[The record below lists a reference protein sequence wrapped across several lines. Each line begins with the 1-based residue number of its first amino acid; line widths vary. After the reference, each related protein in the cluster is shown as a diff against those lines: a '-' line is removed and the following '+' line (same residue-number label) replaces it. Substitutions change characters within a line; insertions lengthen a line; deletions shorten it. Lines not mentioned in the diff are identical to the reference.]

1 MPTKQPTDYPS
12 EPLCA
17 GLIVHTG
24 CDPVYPDLDGVYHA
38 AAHRGGKDMFYNS
51 NNGYSIFYN
60 NDDGGYWSIKNEQD
74 TELIYVMNNEYNG
87 AYPAW
92 ETSWNLEN
100 HVLTD
105 LEVMVRISCSA
116 TFSPSSIPMH
126 IPTDGPTADP
136 TTLDPSPMRT
146 LEPTYEPTDLPTE
159 APTESCI
166 ALYIVDKDGE
176 ITKINGEYSR
186 LTEPKNGTTQWMNYI
201 TGGDVYW
208 IDRGVRANTWI
219 VRASDD
225 DYLMSH
231 ANDASSLHPPLDAE
245 WAYLGDDILH
255 GEKYQNLK
263 IECTTQPPAPS
274 PTNAPTLAPTY
285 EGNSIHIEEP
295 CNPEYSRYIISTMFM
310 TIEMLTSGLTELMK

>member
-1 MPTKQPTDYPS
+1 M
-12 EPLCA
+12 
-17 GLIVHTG
+17 
-24 CDPVYPDLDGVYHA
+24 
-38 AAHRGGKDMFYNS
+38 NS
-51 NNGYSIFYN
+51 
-60 NDDGGYWSIKNEQD
+60 
-74 TELIYVMNNEYNG
+74 EYNG

-186 LTEPKNGTTQWMNYI
+186 LTEPKNGTTLWMNYI
-201 TGGDVYW
+201 TSGDVYW
-208 IDRGVRANTWI
+208 IDRCVKANTWI

-231 ANDASSLHPPLDAE
+231 AM
-245 WAYLGDDILH
+245 
-255 GEKYQNLK
+255 
-263 IECTTQPPAPS
+263 
-274 PTNAPTLAPTY
+274 TLAR
-285 EGNSIHIEEP
+285 SIH
-295 CNPEYSRYIISTMFM
+295 
-310 TIEMLTSGLTELMK
+310 L